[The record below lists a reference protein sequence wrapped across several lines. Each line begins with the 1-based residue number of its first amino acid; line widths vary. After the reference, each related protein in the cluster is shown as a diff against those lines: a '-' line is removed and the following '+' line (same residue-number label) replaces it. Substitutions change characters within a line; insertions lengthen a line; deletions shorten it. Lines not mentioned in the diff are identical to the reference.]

1 MISSPHNNSVG
12 GEDEWWLMS
21 GEDIFTNLTTWSL
34 SSVRYY
40 SLMLVV
46 IYPHGGDSVW
56 AQVKQIVRLYFYHKK
71 PVGGWF
77 FCKHI
82 WGILRIT

>member
-56 AQVKQIVRLYFYHKK
+56 AQVKQIVRLFLSQ
-71 PVGGWF
+71 PTSGVVLVNIG
-77 FCKHI
+77 